1 MKKIFTLV
9 AAFAAVLTASAQSA
23 YIIQDGDAIEGGQAI
38 TSIDGIKLTY
48 GNDTWSVSASSLT
61 VAETEFVAY
70 ASTGNSPKFETDEEG
85 KAINAFPISGAYVT
99 FDATK
104 AGSVT
109 AILQNTT
116 GNKPVV
122 LIDADGNGVA
132 GTPVASNKNN
142 PSNPNWESGQQLPEG
157 TESSDKFNG
166 GLKFDVQPGGKY
178 YLYIKGSKMRFMGF
192 IFEENPDAINTVAA
206 TAAKS
211 DVRYNLA
218 GQRVNAGAKGIVV
231 ENGKKLFVK

>member
-9 AAFAAVLTASAQSA
+9 AVLAAAISANAQTS
-23 YIIQDGDAIEGGQAI
+23 YIISESDVIANGQEMTDIEGV
-38 TSIDGIKLTY
+38 KLTY

-61 VAETEFVAY
+61 VADVAFEAY

-99 FDATK
+99 FDMTK
-104 AGSVT
+104 TGYIT

-122 LIDADGNGVA
+122 LINAAGEGVP

-157 TESSDKFNG
+157 TDSSDKFNG
-166 GLKFDVQPGGKY
+166 GLRFPAISGQKY

-192 IFEENPDAINTVAA
+192 IFEEDANAISGISATPAA
-206 TAAKS
+206 TSGRA
-211 DVRYNLA
+211 YNLA
-218 GQRVNAGAKGIVV
+218 
-231 ENGKKLFVK
+231 